1 MKNFGEPRPAAWDKK
16 TGASSM
22 SKDGK
27 TFTIL
32 LIVVL
37 VVLLCLTGIAA
48 FFFNKET
55 ALRKSLEQQLV
66 LAKDV
71 ETRLNNELQEA
82 KKQVF
87 LVEEKNKEADEKI
100 NSLMDE
106 LELQEGIRDQMKTEN
121 ASLKDALTKESQ
133 EKEKLQREFAQ
144 AQEKVTSLEEK
155 LKAQE
160 ISNKPL
166 EKNEGD
172 GAQAVDLD
180 KIVVRPGEIPEGR
193 VVSVNEENDFLI
205 FNLGAE
211 HGIVPNML
219 LSIYHSDQYLGD
231 IKVARVQDGMSVADF
246 IPPFSKDK
254 VKKDDRVLV
263 KK

>member
-1 MKNFGEPRPAAWDKK
+1 MNNH
-16 TGASSM
+16 
-22 SKDGK
+22 GK

-32 LIVVL
+32 LIVVV
-37 VVLLCLTGIAA
+37 VVLLCLTGIAV

-55 ALRKSLEQQLV
+55 VLRKSLEQQLV
-66 LAKDV
+66 LSKDAEV
-71 ETRLNNELQEA
+71 RLNDELQEA

-87 LVEEKNKEADEKI
+87 IFEEKNKEADEKI

-106 LELQEGIRDQMKTEN
+106 LELQAGIREQMKTEN
-121 ASLKDALTKESQ
+121 ASIKDALTKESQ
-133 EKEKLQREFAQ
+133 EKEKLQREFNL
-144 AQEKVTSLEEK
+144 AQEKVTSLEGR
-155 LKAQE
+155 LKTQEAQKGGQPE
-160 ISNKPL
+160 ASEAP
-166 EKNEGD
+166 D
-172 GAQAVDLD
+172 AQPVDLE

-193 VVSVNEENDFLI
+193 VISVNVDNDFLI

-211 HGIVPNML
+211 HGVVPNML
-219 LSIYHSDQYLGD
+219 LSIYRSDNYLGD
-231 IKVARVQDGMSVADF
+231 IKVARVQEGMSVADF